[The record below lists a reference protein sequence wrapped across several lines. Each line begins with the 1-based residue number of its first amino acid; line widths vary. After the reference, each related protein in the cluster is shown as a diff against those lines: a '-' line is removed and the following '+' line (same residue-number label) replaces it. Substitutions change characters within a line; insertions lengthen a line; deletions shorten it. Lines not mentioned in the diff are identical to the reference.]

1 MLYSIPTTSH
11 LPAMMKELHKAL
23 QTNFIH
29 SSARVRAMSLSIL
42 FLQVKQ
48 GLEYPLECI
57 PKVVALLT
65 DPTTEVGLFFDM
77 TKIDSKFGIIIVILY
92 Q

>member
-1 MLYSIPTTSH
+1 
-11 LPAMMKELHKAL
+11 MMKELHKAL

-29 SSARVRAMSLSIL
+29 PSPRIRAMSLSIL

-65 DPTTEVGLFFDM
+65 DPTTEVGLFL
-77 TKIDSKFGIIIVILY
+77 VC

>member
-1 MLYSIPTTSH
+1 
-11 LPAMMKELHKAL
+11 MMKELHKAL

-29 SSARVRAMSLSIL
+29 PSPRIRVMSLSIL

-65 DPTTEVGLFFDM
+65 DPTTEVGLFL
-77 TKIDSKFGIIIVILY
+77 VC